1 MTRSISPDSP
11 EEAPP
16 PPLRRMRRQKA
27 VAGVCGGLGRH
38 FDMDPVIFRI
48 AVGVL
53 SAAGGFG
60 LIFYGF
66 AWLALPLDGEDEN
79 EARRLLSG
87 RVDGA
92 SLSAVMMALIGSGLF
107 LAMSGN
113 GGTLAFATMLSLAV
127 GGAAVWS
134 QRRRQVVAGEP
145 GGRPSRDAVAAQA
158 VADAAPPETKAP
170 PLADA
175 PSWWR
180 DPIVKDGST
189 GPVPVG
195 YLWGPVD
202 TDPNAVEPAAP
213 RTPWGAPA
221 AARPAA
227 RGPRSIGGL
236 VFLFALIAGGLGT
249 GLSWEAQPLG
259 LSLQIGLVCAL
270 GVLGLGMVVSSFLG
284 RTGFGTVFL
293 TVVAAGL
300 LAASAALPADIGTRW
315 VRTTW
320 QPATVAAVQPRY
332 ELSTGVGTLDLS
344 GLAVPAGTTVR
355 TAADVGAGKLHV
367 IVPENV
373 TVKLVAETGLADLRL
388 PGERADDIDVH
399 GGRTER
405 RTLTPPA
412 GVKPGGALEL
422 RVDLRLG
429 QLEVDRAAA

>member
-134 QRRRQVVAGEP
+134 Q
-145 GGRPSRDAVAAQA
+145 
-158 VADAAPPETKAP
+158 
-170 PLADA
+170 
-175 PSWWR
+175 
-180 DPIVKDGST
+180 
-189 GPVPVG
+189 
-195 YLWGPVD
+195 
-202 TDPNAVEPAAP
+202 
-213 RTPWGAPA
+213 
-221 AARPAA
+221 
-227 RGPRSIGGL
+227 
-236 VFLFALIAGGLGT
+236 
-249 GLSWEAQPLG
+249 
-259 LSLQIGLVCAL
+259 QIG
-270 GVLGLGMVVSSFLG
+270 
-284 RTGFGTVFL
+284 R
-293 TVVAAGL
+293 
-300 LAASAALPADIGTRW
+300 ASCR
-315 VRTTW
+315 
-320 QPATVAAVQPRY
+320 
-332 ELSTGVGTLDLS
+332 
-344 GLAVPAGTTVR
+344 
-355 TAADVGAGKLHV
+355 
-367 IVPENV
+367 
-373 TVKLVAETGLADLRL
+373 
-388 PGERADDIDVH
+388 ERV
-399 GGRTER
+399 
-405 RTLTPPA
+405 
-412 GVKPGGALEL
+412 
-422 RVDLRLG
+422 
-429 QLEVDRAAA
+429 